1 MNTEDLI
8 EIKKLKD
15 GDRIQ
20 FRNGTWAMCSSPVF
34 ETDVSNL
41 KGTVITDKE
50 ANAIY
55 VKLDTLHDEFVE
67 WDNDIRFDISED
79 VLKGKEDHQFGTHF
93 SVLEDAIF
101 LTRRRQ

>member
-1 MNTEDLI
+1 
-8 EIKKLKD
+8 
-15 GDRIQ
+15 
-20 FRNGTWAMCSSPVF
+20 MCSSPVF

-67 WDNDIRFDISED
+67 WDNDIRFDISAD

-93 SVLEDAIF
+93 SVLEDAELI
-101 LTRRRQ
+101 